1 MSFSVC
7 YPVFMFSLI
16 CIKHD
21 LIFLYLWV
29 CCSYDV
35 CQCCRVKE
43 LIKRGN
49 KQLRHPETL
58 NRSLSRALALCRS
71 FSFKEIAE
79 VDQWS
84 HSILALSYHLGTAE
98 KPASFDVTP
107 SVADQEVTFLNPF
120 LRCWPQSF
128 FLLSKDEKTLKF
140 TLGRQPVLL
149 DTTGHG
155 T

>member
-1 MSFSVC
+1 MSLL
-7 YPVFMFSLI
+7 LI
-16 CIKHD
+16 R
-21 LIFLYLWV
+21 V
-29 CCSYDV
+29 DV

-84 HSILALSYHLGTAE
+84 HSILALSYHELPLGNWRKAGKFWYYSICCRSRGYIFE
-98 KPASFDVTP
+98 PIFCAVGLS
-107 SVADQEVTFLNPF
+107 Q
-120 LRCWPQSF
+120 F